1 MSSLVHLE
9 EAALN
14 AWPALQT
21 VLLGG
26 WVARFANGY
35 TKRANSV
42 TPLYTVAQPAPLE
55 RQVAVCEKLYAS
67 RKQPAIFRLPSF
79 CTPVGLD
86 AALAAGGYRA
96 LDETL
101 VQTRDLRRFST
112 RPAATFMLLPRSE
125 GLDSWLDAFHRLSPA
140 RRDVDTHR
148 RMMRCITGSVALG
161 VVMVDGDIIGCG
173 LGVAENGRLG
183 IFDMVIGA
191 EWQRQGHGRDLLNGL
206 LDWGRIMS
214 AHTAYLQVM
223 ANNAPARA
231 LYAAAGFETAYHY
244 HYRAR

>member
-1 MSSLVHLE
+1 MTALLHLE

-21 VLLGG
+21 ALIGG

-42 TPLYTVAQPAPLE
+42 TPLYAVAQPDPLE
-55 RQVAVCEKLYAS
+55 KQIGACEKLYAS

-79 CTPVGLD
+79 CTPAGLD
-86 AALAAGGYRA
+86 AALAARGYRT

-101 VQTRDLRRFST
+101 VQTRDLRRLATS
-112 RPAATFMLLPRSE
+112 PATTFMLLPRSE
-125 GLDSWLDAFHRLSPA
+125 GLESWLDAFHLLNPA

-148 RMMRCITGSVALG
+148 QIMRRITGSVALG
-161 VVMVDGDIIGCG
+161 VVMVNREVAGCG

-183 IFDMVIGA
+183 IFDMVIGE
-191 EWQRQGHGRDLLNGL
+191 EWRRQGHGRDLLNGL
-206 LDWGRIMS
+206 LDWGRAMS